1 MLVYPIKLLIEDRR
15 RLLGLTRQDVVRR
28 AGYRNISKGCRRLD
42 ELLAGELR
50 TARALIDRLPASL
63 EVPAEVVTEAVAE
76 TARQMR
82 AAEDAAWRAAFKPH
96 AIILTEHTRP
106 T

>member
-42 ELLAGELR
+42 ELLAGGI
-50 TARALIDRLPASL
+50 AHGSGPC
-63 EVPAEVVTEAVAE
+63 
-76 TARQMR
+76 
-82 AAEDAAWRAAFKPH
+82 
-96 AIILTEHTRP
+96 
-106 T
+106 